1 MVTLA
6 HHTNFTAGDLERFM
20 GLSIGFDS
28 MFNRMMNFPTTQQ
41 DSGYPPYNIRKVD
54 DYNYVIEIALAGFS
68 ERDIEV
74 EVADG
79 VISVRSKEDKDTDT
93 PAERSFSNNQ
103 YVHRGIAQ
111 RSFSKSWTLSDDMIV
126 NGAEFQNGLLNINL
140 EKVVPDEK
148 KPRIVPITTPN
159 VIEHKKK

>member
-6 HHTNFTAGDLERFM
+6 HHTNFTAGDIERFM

-41 DSGYPPYNIRKVD
+41 ESGYPPYNIRKLD

-68 ERDIEV
+68 ELDIEV

-79 VISVRSKEDKDTDT
+79 VISVRSKED
-93 PAERSFSNNQ
+93 SNTVETVLEKRRE
-103 YVHRGIAQ
+103 YVHRGIAR
-111 RSFSKSWTLSDDMIV
+111 RSFARKWTLSDDMIV

>member
-1 MVTLA
+1 MVTSLA
-6 HHTNFTAGDLERFM
+6 HHTNLTAGDLERFM
-20 GLSIGFDS
+20 GLSVGFDR
-28 MFNRMMNFPTTQQ
+28 MFNRMMNSPTTQQ

-68 ERDIEV
+68 ESDIEV

-79 VISVRSKEDKDTDT
+79 VISVRSKEDKDTDNT
-93 PAERSFSNNQ
+93 NQ
-103 YVHRGIAQ
+103 YVHRGIAR

-140 EKVVPDEK
+140 EKVVPEEK

>member
-28 MFNRMMNFPTTQQ
+28 MFNRMMNFPSTQQ
-41 DSGYPPYNIRKVD
+41 ESGYPPYNIRKVD

-68 ERDIEV
+68 ESDIEV

-79 VISVRSKEDKDTDT
+79 VISVRSLGEKGKQNLDT
-93 PAERSFSNNQ
+93 PD
-103 YVHRGIAQ
+103 YVHRGIAN

-140 EKVVPDEK
+140 EKVVPEEK

>member
-20 GLSIGFDS
+20 GLTVGFDT
-28 MFNRMMNFPTTQQ
+28 MFDRLMNFSPTQQ
-41 DSGYPPYNIRKVD
+41 ESGYPPYNIRKVD

-79 VISVRSKEDKDTDT
+79 VISVRSKEDKDT
-93 PAERSFSNNQ
+93 AEAE
-103 YVHRGIAQ
+103 YVHRGIAR
-111 RSFSKSWTLSDDMIV
+111 RSFSRKFTLADDIV
-126 NGAEFQNGLLNINL
+126 VRGAEFQNGLLNISL
-140 EKVVPDEK
+140 ERVIPDEK
-148 KPRIVPITTPN
+148 KPRIIPITNPN

>member
-28 MFNRMMNFPTTQQ
+28 MFNRMMNFTPTQQ
-41 DSGYPPYNIRKVD
+41 DGGYPPYNIRKVD

-79 VISVRSKEDKDTDT
+79 VISVRSKEDKDT
-93 PAERSFSNNQ
+93 AEAE
-103 YVHRGIAQ
+103 YVHRGIAR

-148 KPRIVPITTPN
+148 KPRIVPITVPN

>member
-20 GLSIGFDS
+20 GLTVGFDT
-28 MFNRMMNFPTTQQ
+28 MFDRLMNFTPTQQ
-41 DSGYPPYNIRKVD
+41 ESGYPPYNIRKVD
-54 DYNYVIEIALAGFS
+54 DYIYVIEIALAGFS

-79 VISVRSKEDKDTDT
+79 VVSVRSKEDKDT
-93 PAERSFSNNQ
+93 AEAE
-103 YVHRGIAQ
+103 YVHRGIAR
-111 RSFSKSWTLSDDMIV
+111 RSFARKWTLSDDMIV

-140 EKVVPDEK
+140 EKVVPEEK
-148 KPRIVPITTPN
+148 KPRIVPITMSN

>member
-20 GLSIGFDS
+20 GLSVGFDS
-28 MFNRMMNFPTTQQ
+28 MFNRMMNFTPTQQ

-79 VISVRSKEDKDTDT
+79 VISVRSKEDKDT
-93 PAERSFSNNQ
+93 AEAE
-103 YVHRGIAQ
+103 YVHRGIAR

-148 KPRIVPITTPN
+148 KPRIVPITVPN

>member
-6 HHTNFTAGDLERFM
+6 QHTNFTAGDLERFM

-28 MFNRMMNFPTTQQ
+28 LFDRIPTVAQQ
-41 DSGYPPYNIRKVD
+41 DNGYPPYNIRKVD
-54 DYNYVIEIALAGFS
+54 DYIYVIEIALAGFS

-79 VISVRSKEDKDTDT
+79 VLSVRSKEDKDTVET
-93 PAERSFSNNQ
+93 E
-103 YVHRGIAQ
+103 YVHRGIAR
-111 RSFSKSWTLSDDMIV
+111 RSFARKWTLSDDMIV

-140 EKVVPDEK
+140 EKVVPEEK
-148 KPRIVPITTPN
+148 KPRIVPITMSN

>member
-20 GLSIGFDS
+20 GLTVGFDTI
-28 MFNRMMNFPTTQQ
+28 FDRLMNFSPTQQ
-41 DSGYPPYNIRKVD
+41 ESGYPPYNIRKVD

-79 VISVRSKEDKDTDT
+79 VLSVRSKEDKDTVET
-93 PAERSFSNNQ
+93 E
-103 YVHRGIAQ
+103 YVHRGIA
-111 RSFSKSWTLSDDMIV
+111 RRAFSRTWTLSDDMIV

-148 KPRIVPITTPN
+148 KPRIVPITVPN

>member
-20 GLSIGFDS
+20 GLSIGFDR
-28 MFNRMMNFPTTQQ
+28 MFNRMMNSPTTQQ

-79 VISVRSKEDKDTDT
+79 VISVRSLGEKGKQNLDT
-93 PAERSFSNNQ
+93 PD
-103 YVHRGIAQ
+103 YVHRGIAN
-111 RSFSKSWTLSDDMIV
+111 RSFSRKFTLADDIV
-126 NGAEFQNGLLNINL
+126 VRGAEFENGLLNITL
-140 EKVVPDEK
+140 ERVVPDEK
-148 KPRIVPITTPN
+148 KPRIIPITNPN

>member
-28 MFNRMMNFPTTQQ
+28 MFNRMMNFPSTQQ
-41 DSGYPPYNIRKVD
+41 ESGYPPYNIRKVD

-68 ERDIEV
+68 ESDIEV

-79 VISVRSKEDKDTDT
+79 VISVRSLGEKGKQNLDT
-93 PAERSFSNNQ
+93 PD
-103 YVHRGIAQ
+103 YVHRGIAN
-111 RSFSKSWTLSDDMIV
+111 RSFSKSWTLSDDMV
-126 NGAEFQNGLLNINL
+126 VKGAEFQNGLLNINL
-140 EKVVPDEK
+140 EKVVPEEK
-148 KPRIVPITTPN
+148 KPRIVQSQHPM
-159 VIEHKKK
+159 

>member
-28 MFNRMMNFPTTQQ
+28 LFDRIPTVAQQ
-41 DSGYPPYNIRKVD
+41 DNGYPPYNIRKVD
-54 DYNYVIEIALAGFS
+54 NYIYVIEIALAGFS
-68 ERDIEV
+68 ERNIEV

-79 VISVRSKEDKDTDT
+79 VLSVRSKEDKDTVET
-93 PAERSFSNNQ
+93 E
-103 YVHRGIAQ
+103 YVHRGIAS
-111 RSFSKSWTLSDDMIV
+111 RSFSRSWTLSDDMIV

-140 EKVVPDEK
+140 EKVVPEEK
-148 KPRIVPITTPN
+148 KPRIVPITVPN

>member
-20 GLSIGFDS
+20 GLSVGFDS
-28 MFNRMMNFPTTQQ
+28 LFNRIPTVAQQ
-41 DSGYPPYNIRKVD
+41 DNAYPPYNIRKVD

-68 ERDIEV
+68 ERNIEV

-79 VISVRSKEDKDTDT
+79 VLSVRSKEDKDTVET
-93 PAERSFSNNQ
+93 E
-103 YVHRGIAQ
+103 YVHRGIA
-111 RSFSKSWTLSDDMIV
+111 RRAFSRTWTLSDDMIV

-148 KPRIVPITTPN
+148 KPRIVPITVPN

>member
-20 GLSIGFDS
+20 GLSIGFDR
-28 MFNRMMNFPTTQQ
+28 MFNRMMNFPSTQQ
-41 DSGYPPYNIRKVD
+41 ESGYPPYNIRKVD

-68 ERDIEV
+68 ESDIEV

-79 VISVRSKEDKDTDT
+79 VISVRSLGEKGKQNLDT
-93 PAERSFSNNQ
+93 PD
-103 YVHRGIAQ
+103 YVHRGIAR

>member
-28 MFNRMMNFPTTQQ
+28 LFDRIPTVAQQ
-41 DSGYPPYNIRKVD
+41 DNGYPPYNIRKVD
-54 DYNYVIEIALAGFS
+54 DYIYVIEIALAGFS

-79 VISVRSKEDKDTDT
+79 VVSVRSKEDKDT
-93 PAERSFSNNQ
+93 AEAE
-103 YVHRGIAQ
+103 YVHRGIAR
-111 RSFSKSWTLSDDMIV
+111 RSFARKWTLSDDMIV
-126 NGAEFQNGLLNINL
+126 QGAEFLNGLLNIKL
-140 EKVVPDEK
+140 EKVVPEEK
-148 KPRIVPITTPN
+148 KPRMIPISTSN
-159 VIEHKKK
+159 VIEHTK

>member
-1 MVTLA
+1 MVTSLA
-6 HHTNFTAGDLERFM
+6 HHTNLTAGDLERFM
-20 GLSIGFDS
+20 GLSVGFDR
-28 MFNRMMNFPTTQQ
+28 MFNRMMNSPTTQQ

-68 ERDIEV
+68 ESDIEV

-79 VISVRSKEDKDTDT
+79 VISVRSLGEKGKQNLDT
-93 PAERSFSNNQ
+93 PD
-103 YVHRGIAQ
+103 YVHRGIAN
-111 RSFSKSWTLSDDMIV
+111 RSFSKSWTLSDDMV
-126 NGAEFQNGLLNINL
+126 VKGAEFQNGLLNINL
-140 EKVVPDEK
+140 EKVVPEEK

>member
-20 GLSIGFDS
+20 GLSVGFDS
-28 MFNRMMNFPTTQQ
+28 LFNRIPTVAQQ
-41 DSGYPPYNIRKVD
+41 DNGYPPYNIRKVD
-54 DYNYVIEIALAGFS
+54 DYIYVIEIALAGFS

-79 VISVRSKEDKDTDT
+79 VLSVRSKEDKDEAKT
-93 PAERSFSNNQ
+93 E
-103 YVHRGIAQ
+103 YVHRGIAR
-111 RSFSKSWTLSDDMIV
+111 RSFARKWTLSDDMIV

-140 EKVVPDEK
+140 EKVVPEEK
-148 KPRIVPITTPN
+148 KPRIVPITMSN

>member
-20 GLSIGFDS
+20 GLTVGFDT
-28 MFNRMMNFPTTQQ
+28 MFDRLMNFSPTQQ
-41 DSGYPPYNIRKVD
+41 ESGYPPYNIRKVD
-54 DYNYVIEIALAGFS
+54 DYIYVIEIALAGFS

-79 VISVRSKEDKDTDT
+79 VLSVRSKEDKDTVET
-93 PAERSFSNNQ
+93 E
-103 YVHRGIAQ
+103 YVHRGIAR
-111 RSFSKSWTLSDDMIV
+111 RSFARKWTLSDDMVV

-148 KPRIVPITTPN
+148 KPRIVPITIPN

>member
-20 GLSIGFDS
+20 GLSVGFDS
-28 MFNRMMNFPTTQQ
+28 MFNRLMNFPTTQQ
-41 DSGYPPYNIRKVD
+41 ESGYPPYNIRKVD

-79 VISVRSKEDKDTDT
+79 VISVRSKEDKDTDKI
-93 PAERSFSNNQ
+93 Q
-103 YVHRGIAQ
+103 YVHRGIAR

-126 NGAEFQNGLLNINL
+126 N
-140 EKVVPDEK
+140 
-148 KPRIVPITTPN
+148 
-159 VIEHKKK
+159 KKK

>member
-20 GLSIGFDS
+20 GLTVGFDT
-28 MFNRMMNFPTTQQ
+28 MFDRLMNFSPTQQ
-41 DSGYPPYNIRKVD
+41 ESGYPPYNIRKVD

-74 EVADG
+74 GVADG
-79 VISVRSKEDKDTDT
+79 VLSVRSKEDKDEAKT
-93 PAERSFSNNQ
+93 E
-103 YVHRGIAQ
+103 YVHRGIAR
-111 RSFSKSWTLSDDMIV
+111 RSFARKWTLSDDMIV

-140 EKVVPDEK
+140 EKVVPEEK

>member
-41 DSGYPPYNIRKVD
+41 ESGYPPYNIRKVD

-79 VISVRSKEDKDTDT
+79 VISVRSLGEKGKQNLDT
-93 PAERSFSNNQ
+93 PD
-103 YVHRGIAQ
+103 YVHRGIAN
-111 RSFSKSWTLSDDMIV
+111 RSFSRKFTLADDIV
-126 NGAEFQNGLLNINL
+126 VRGAEFQNGLLNITL
-140 EKVVPDEK
+140 ERVVPDEK
-148 KPRIVPITTPN
+148 KPRIIPITNPN